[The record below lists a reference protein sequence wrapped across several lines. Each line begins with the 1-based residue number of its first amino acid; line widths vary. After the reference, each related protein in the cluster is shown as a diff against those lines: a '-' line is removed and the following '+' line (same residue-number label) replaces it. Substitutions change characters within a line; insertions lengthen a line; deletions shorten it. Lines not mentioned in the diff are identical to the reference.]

1 MESPVLR
8 RPQHTL
14 PLRSLGEL
22 LTISLADRRPLRASF
37 FDPRGEHEIY
47 FDQGQ
52 VMHARYG
59 ELEGSAAVVRM
70 IANPSHR
77 FRIELGRAAP
87 RRSVVVSWAWLCN
100 DARRQTEA
108 AHSNV
113 DG

>member
-1 MESPVLR
+1 MESPALR

-22 LTISLADRRPLRASF
+22 LAISLSDLRPLRASF

-47 FDQGQ
+47 FEQGQ

-59 ELEGSAAVVRM
+59 ELEGSVAVVRM
-70 IANPSHR
+70 LADPKRH

-87 RRSVVVSWAWLCN
+87 RRSVVISWARLCN
-100 DARRQTEA
+100 DARGESDAQG
-108 AHSNV
+108 HV

>member
-8 RPQHTL
+8 RPRHTP

-22 LTISLADRRPLRASF
+22 LAISLSDRRPLRASF
-37 FDPRGEHEIY
+37 SDPRGEHEIY
-47 FDQGQ
+47 FEHGQ

-59 ELEGSAAVVRM
+59 ELEGSAAVLRM
-70 IANPSHR
+70 LVDTKRH

-87 RRSVVVSWAWLCN
+87 RRSVVISWARLCD
-100 DARRQTEA
+100 DARDESH
-108 AHSNV
+108 AHGNV

>member
-1 MESPVLR
+1 MASPVLR
-8 RPQHTL
+8 RPEHTP

-22 LTISLADRRPLRASF
+22 LAISLSDRRPLRASF
-37 FDPRGEHEIY
+37 FDFRGEHEIY

-59 ELEGSAAVVRM
+59 ELEGSAAVVHM
-70 IANPSHR
+70 IAHPAHR

-100 DARRQTEA
+100 DARRHTEA
-108 AHSNV
+108 THSSV